1 MSGVSV
7 RQLEEIDHTVSGV
20 VFRAWSK
27 EDNLLYR
34 DDLQYLV
41 GRPVTRERNGETVV

>member
-1 MSGVSV
+1 MI
-7 RQLEEIDHTVSGV
+7 QLTENIAVI
-20 VFRAWSK
+20 A
-27 EDNLLYR
+27 